1 MGRNKGLLGIKVYT
15 LRMRQL
21 LFGGGEFSGLHL
33 GEGLGLCGAALVGTL
48 CLSLSPRMGDAG
60 TRAGGNTVAH
70 AKLSRTINPK
80 LFEVSLPR
88 DIGKKRN
95 YWTCLVVQWL
105 RIHLPIHLPTQV
117 SSLVQG
123 RVLMPQGN

>member
-33 GEGLGLCGAALVGTL
+33 GERRGLRGAALVETL
-48 CLSLSPRMGDAG
+48 CLSLSPRMGGAG
-60 TRAGGNTVAH
+60 ENTLAH
-70 AKLSRTINPK
+70 AKLSRTINLK
-80 LFEVSLPR
+80 LFEISLPR
-88 DIGKKRN
+88 DIGKKIN
-95 YWTCLVVQWL
+95 YWICLVVQWL
-105 RIHLPIHLPTQV
+105 KIHLPMQGTQV

-123 RVLMPQGN
+123 RFLMPLGN